1 MTLSKGNEISGDKDC
16 PNDIYENEW
25 DTFGLKG
32 SDWVSLSISKKT
44 TLGRL
49 HQCSLLL
56 ANATTMYFNVNTFIF
71 LITSFQIIKYQ

>member
-32 SDWVSLSISKKT
+32 SDWVSLSNSKK
-44 TLGRL
+44 
-49 HQCSLLL
+49 LLWDDYIY
-56 ANATTMYFNVNTFIF
+56 AVCY
-71 LITSFQIIKYQ
+71 YQMQQRYILM